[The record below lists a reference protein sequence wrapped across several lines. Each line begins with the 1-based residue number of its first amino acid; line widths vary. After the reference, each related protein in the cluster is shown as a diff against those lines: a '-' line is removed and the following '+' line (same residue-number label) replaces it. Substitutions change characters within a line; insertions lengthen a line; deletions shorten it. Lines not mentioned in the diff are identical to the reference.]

1 MSSAADIAA
10 TVDGAPVDETLARYS
25 DLLFGTAITVYV
37 LAMVL
42 FLGSLAAVRSRR
54 LADRALVG
62 ATVGADA
69 GRTADLRTPGKI
81 EQARRR
87 SLGEKLGNMAYPVV
101 IVGLLA
107 HVASIVTRGF
117 ATDRAPWGNMYEF
130 ISLTCAACVIAGIV
144 VLRKPEHRPLLSF
157 VLLPVTLLM
166 FIAGRWLYTQAA
178 PVVPALKS
186 YWLAIHV
193 SIISISSG
201 VLLVSGVASLLYLIK
216 MRWGAEVSATK
227 EPYSGEPY
235 ADLVDGTGMK
245 GIGGSL
251 RRIVAHIPGA
261 DTLDRLAYKCV
272 VFGFPLF
279 GLGVI
284 CGAIWA
290 EAAWGRFWGWDPKE
304 TVSFIAWVIYAAYL
318 HARATAG
325 WRNTAA
331 AWINVAGFVALLF
344 NLFIINLVVSG
355 LHSYAG
361 L

>member
-1 MSSAADIAA
+1 MLTGSTQID
-10 TVDGAPVDETLARYS
+10 PTLARYS
-25 DLLFGTAITVYV
+25 DVLFGTAITVYV

-42 FLGSLAAVRSRR
+42 FLAALAGVRSRR
-54 LADRALVG
+54 LTSTAELVG
-62 ATVGADA
+62 AGVGAA
-69 GRTADLRTPGKI
+69 GATGKTVTGTAAPDPRAPGRIADEPQRTLAER
-81 EQARRR
+81 
-87 SLGEKLGNMAYPVV
+87 LGAMAYPVV
-101 IVGLLA
+101 FVGLIA
-107 HVASIVTRGF
+107 HIASVVIRGF
-117 ATDRAPWGNMYEF
+117 ATERAPWGNMYEF
-130 ISLTCAACVIAGIV
+130 ISMTCAAGVVAAVI
-144 VLRKPEHRPLLSF
+144 VLRKPAHRPLLSF
-157 VLLPVTLLM
+157 VLLPVVLLM
-166 FIAGRWLYTQAA
+166 FIGGQWLYTQAA

-193 SIISISSG
+193 SIISVSSG
-201 VLLVSGVASLLYLIK
+201 VLLVSGVASMLYLVK
-216 MRWGAEVSATK
+216 MRWAKSAQTDADVEAGGGIRGA
-227 EPYSGEPY
+227 
-235 ADLVDGTGMK
+235 
-245 GIGGSL
+245 L
-251 RRIVAHIPGA
+251 RRLVTHLPSA
-261 DTLDRLAYKCV
+261 DALDRLAYKCV

-331 AWINVAGFVALLF
+331 AWVNIAGFVAMLF

>member
-1 MSSAADIAA
+1 MDNV
-10 TVDGAPVDETLARYS
+10 TVQVDETLARYS
-25 DLLFGTAITVYV
+25 DLLYGTAITVYV
-37 LAMVL
+37 LAMLMFWAALAGARTRRLVAKEEL
-42 FLGSLAAVRSRR
+42 VAAGAAGGSTVERVPGRIADDPRATRTFSDRLAA
-54 LADRALVG
+54 
-62 ATVGADA
+62 
-69 GRTADLRTPGKI
+69 
-81 EQARRR
+81 
-87 SLGEKLGNMAYPVV
+87 MAYPVV
-101 IVGLLA
+101 FVGLAA
-107 HVASIVTRGF
+107 HVAAIVTRGL
-117 ATDRAPWGNMYEF
+117 ATERAPWGNMYEF
-130 ISLTCAACVIAGIV
+130 ISLTCAACVVAGLV
-144 VLRKPEHRPLLSF
+144 ALRKPANRALMSF

-166 FIAGRWLYTQAA
+166 FIGGRWLYTQAA

-193 SIISISSG
+193 SIISVSSG
-201 VLLVSGVASLLYLIK
+201 VLLVSGVASLLYLAK
-216 MRWGAEVSATK
+216 MQWGAAAEDNDR
-227 EPYSGEPY
+227 PG
-235 ADLVDGTGMK
+235 GGIK
-245 GIGGSL
+245 GGVIRL
-251 RRIVAHIPGA
+251 VAHIPSA
-261 DTLDRLAYKCV
+261 ESLDRLAYKCV

-331 AWINVAGFVALLF
+331 AWINVAGFIALLF

>member
-1 MSSAADIAA
+1 MNTGSIQI
-10 TVDGAPVDETLARYS
+10 DETWARYS
-25 DLLFGTAITVYV
+25 DLLFGTAITIYV

-42 FLGSLAAVRSRR
+42 FLASLAGARSRR
-54 LADRALVG
+54 LGGAELVAVGSGTAGSVAVGSAGGGSAGGDRAPGRV
-62 ATVGADA
+62 ADA
-69 GRTADLRTPGKI
+69 P
-81 EQARRR
+81 RR
-87 SLGEKLGNMAYPVV
+87 SFGERLGNMAYPVV
-101 IVGLLA
+101 IVGLIA
-107 HVASIVTRGF
+107 QIASIVLRGM
-117 ATDRAPWGNMYEF
+117 ATGRPPWGNMYEF
-130 ISLTCAACVIAGIV
+130 ISLTCAACVTAGIV
-144 VLRKPEHRPLLSF
+144 VLRKPEHRPLLTF
-157 VLLPVTLLM
+157 VLLPATLLM
-166 FIAGRWLYTQAA
+166 FIGGRWLYTQAA

-201 VLLVSGVASLLYLIK
+201 VLLVSGVASVLYLVK
-216 MRWGAEVSATK
+216 MQWGRPESEDPAAAG
-227 EPYSGEPY
+227 SGFV
-235 ADLVDGTGMK
+235 AGVRRVVD
-245 GIGGSL
+245 
-251 RRIVAHIPGA
+251 RIPSA

-290 EAAWGRFWGWDPKE
+290 ESAWGRFWGWDPKE

-325 WRNTAA
+325 WRSTAA

>member
-1 MSSAADIAA
+1 MNTGSIQ
-10 TVDGAPVDETLARYS
+10 VDETLARYS

-37 LAMVL
+37 LAMFL
-42 FLGSLAAVRSRR
+42 FLAALAGARARK
-54 LADRALVG
+54 LAPAAEMVTAGG
-62 ATVGADA
+62 ATVAVDDRA
-69 GRTADLRTPGKI
+69 PGRIDGPAP
-81 EQARRR
+81 RRAKGSR
-87 SLGEKLGNMAYPVV
+87 LAAMAYPVV
-101 IVGLLA
+101 FVGLIA
-107 HVASIVTRGF
+107 HIASIVLRGV

-130 ISLTCAACVIAGIV
+130 ISLTCAACVVAGLV

-157 VLLPVTLLM
+157 VLLPVALLM
-166 FIAGRWLYTQAA
+166 FIGGRWLYTQAA

-186 YWLAIHV
+186 YWLAVHV

-201 VLLVSGVASLLYLIK
+201 VLLVSGVASILYLIK
-216 MRWGAEVSATK
+216 MRWGANASDD
-227 EPYSGEPY
+227 
-235 ADLVDGTGMK
+235 ADDAADPLTGK
-245 GIGGSL
+245 GFVAGV
-251 RRIVAHIPGA
+251 RRIVAHIPNA
-261 DTLDRLAYKCV
+261 DALDRLAYKCV

-325 WRNTAA
+325 WRNNAA
-331 AWINVAGFVALLF
+331 AWINIAGFVALLF

>member
-1 MSSAADIAA
+1 MLPIF
-10 TVDGAPVDETLARYS
+10 S
-25 DLLFGTAITVYV
+25 D
-37 LAMVL
+37 
-42 FLGSLAAVRSRR
+42 S
-54 LADRALVG
+54 
-62 ATVGADA
+62 
-69 GRTADLRTPGKI
+69 
-81 EQARRR
+81 
-87 SLGEKLGNMAYPVV
+87 GNMAYPVV
-101 IVGLLA
+101 FVGLIA
-107 HVASIVTRGF
+107 HIASIVTRGL

-130 ISLTCAACVIAGIV
+130 ISLTCAACVVAGLVI
-144 VLRKPEHRPLLSF
+144 LRKQINRPLLAF

-201 VLLVSGVASLLYLIK
+201 VLLVSGVASILYLVK
-216 MRWGAEVSATK
+216 MRWGASAENVS
-227 EPYSGEPY
+227 E
-235 ADLVDGTGMK
+235 TG
-245 GIGGSL
+245 GGVVGGL
-251 RRIVAHIPGA
+251 RRLVAHIPTA
-261 DTLDRLAYKCV
+261 EALDRLAYKCV

-279 GLGVI
+279 GLGIVF
-284 CGAIWA
+284 GAIWA
-290 EAAWGRFWGWDPKE
+290 ESAWGRFWGWDPKE
-304 TVSFIAWVIYAAYL
+304 TVSFIAWIIYAAYL

-325 WRNTAA
+325 WRNSTA

>member
-1 MSSAADIAA
+1 MNTGAEHIDA
-10 TVDGAPVDETLARYS
+10 TMARYS
-25 DLLFGTAITVYV
+25 DLLFGTAITIYV
-37 LAMVL
+37 LAMLL
-42 FLGSLAAVRSRR
+42 FLAALAGARSRR
-54 LADRALVG
+54 LASKELVG
-62 ATVGADA
+62 AAVGSAAGPAAAD
-69 GRTADLRTPGKI
+69 RTPGKI
-81 EQARRR
+81 TDSTARR
-87 SLGEKLGNMAYPVV
+87 SFSEKLGAMAYPVV
-101 IVGLLA
+101 FLGLAA
-107 HVASIVTRGF
+107 HLASIITRGI
-117 ATDRAPWGNMYEF
+117 AVDRPPWGNMYEF
-130 ISLTCAACVIAGIV
+130 ISLTCAACVVAGVV
-144 VLRKPEHRPLLSF
+144 VLRKPANRPLLSF

-166 FIAGRWLYTQAA
+166 FIGGRWLYTQAA

-201 VLLVSGVASLLYLIK
+201 VLLVSGVASVLYLVK
-216 MRWGAEVSATK
+216 MQWGAKAEEAERTQ
-227 EPYSGEPY
+227 
-235 ADLVDGTGMK
+235 TGFMAPVMR
-245 GIGGSL
+245 L
-251 RRIVAHIPGA
+251 VAHIPGA
-261 DTLDRLAYKCV
+261 DALDRLAYKCV

-290 EAAWGRFWGWDPKE
+290 ESAWGRFWGWDPKE

-325 WRNTAA
+325 WRSTAA
-331 AWINVAGFVALLF
+331 AWVNVAGFVALLF

>member
-1 MSSAADIAA
+1 MNSGSIH
-10 TVDGAPVDETLARYS
+10 VDETLARYS
-25 DLLFGTAITVYV
+25 DLLFSTAITVYV
-37 LAMVL
+37 LAMIM
-42 FLGSLAAVRSRR
+42 FLAALAGARSRR
-54 LADRALVG
+54 LAAAELVTAGGGSARESTDARAP
-62 ATVGADA
+62 
-69 GRTADLRTPGKI
+69 GRVEGPPQRT
-81 EQARRR
+81 
-87 SLGEKLGNMAYPVV
+87 LGEKVANMAYPVV
-101 IVGLLA
+101 FVGLIA
-107 HVASIVTRGF
+107 HLASIVLRGMS
-117 ATDRAPWGNMYEF
+117 TDRVPWGNMYEF
-130 ISLTCAACVIAGIV
+130 ISMTCAACVIAGVV
-144 VLRKPEHRPLLSF
+144 VLRKPEHRPLLTF
-157 VLLPVTLLM
+157 VLVPVTLLM

-201 VLLVSGVASLLYLIK
+201 VLLVSGVASVLYLVK
-216 MRWGAEVSATK
+216 MRWGRFGSGDDAVAADPVASSNGFTAGVRRVVDRIPSAE
-227 EPYSGEPY
+227 
-235 ADLVDGTGMK
+235 
-245 GIGGSL
+245 
-251 RRIVAHIPGA
+251 
-261 DTLDRLAYKCV
+261 TLDRLAYKCV

-325 WRNTAA
+325 WRNSAA

>member
-1 MSSAADIAA
+1 MNTGSPHI
-10 TVDGAPVDETLARYS
+10 DETLSRFS
-25 DLLFGTAITVYV
+25 DLLYSTSITVYV

-42 FLGSLAAVRSRR
+42 FLAALAGNRGRTLTSAK
-54 LADRALVG
+54 LVG
-62 ATVGADA
+62 AGVGASAGGTTTTATAPPAGSRAPGRVEDA
-69 GRTADLRTPGKI
+69 P
-81 EQARRR
+81 RR
-87 SLGEKLGNMAYPVV
+87 SMPQRLVAMAYPVV
-101 IVGLLA
+101 IVGLVA
-107 HVASIVTRGF
+107 HVASVVLRGV
-117 ATDRAPWGNMYEF
+117 ATHRAPWGNMYEF
-130 ISLTCAACVIAGIV
+130 ISLTCAAGVITALV
-144 VLRKPEHRPLLSF
+144 VLRKPSNQPLLSF

-166 FIAGRWLYTQAA
+166 FTGGRWLYTQAA

-193 SIISISSG
+193 SIISVSSG
-201 VLLVSGVASLLYLIK
+201 VLLVSGVASMMYLVK
-216 MRWGAEVSATK
+216 MRWGARAE
-227 EPYSGEPY
+227 
-235 ADLVDGTGMK
+235 ADAETGSDG
-245 GIGGSL
+245 GGVAAGF
-251 RRIVAHIPGA
+251 RRIVAHIPSA

-325 WRNTAA
+325 WRSTAA
-331 AWINVAGFVALLF
+331 AWVNTAGFVAMLF

>member
-1 MSSAADIAA
+1 MNNG
-10 TVDGAPVDETLARYS
+10 TVQVDETLARYS
-25 DLLFGTAITVYV
+25 DLLFGTAMAVYV
-37 LAMVL
+37 VAAFL
-42 FLGSLAAVRSRR
+42 FFGALAAVRGRR
-54 LADRALVG
+54 LEERELV
-62 ATVGADA
+62 AA
-69 GRTADLRTPGKI
+69 GTASASAGSDDVRVPGRVAGPPKRT
-81 EQARRR
+81 
-87 SLGEKLGNMAYPVV
+87 LGDKLGNMGLPVV
-101 IVGLLA
+101 YVGLIA
-107 HVASIVTRGF
+107 HLASIVLRAI

-130 ISLTCAACVIAGIV
+130 VSMTCAAGVLAALII
-144 VLRKPEHRPLLSF
+144 LRKPEHRALLSF
-157 VLLPVTLLM
+157 VLLPVILLM

-186 YWLAIHV
+186 YWLTVHV
-193 SIISISSG
+193 SIISVSSG
-201 VLLVSGVASLLYLIK
+201 ILMVSGVASILYLMK
-216 MRWGAEVSATK
+216 MRWASNPADNAASTARPGLGGA
-227 EPYSGEPY
+227 
-235 ADLVDGTGMK
+235 
-245 GIGGSL
+245 L
-251 RRIVAHIPGA
+251 RRIVDHIPA
-261 DTLDRLAYKCV
+261 AESLDRLAYKTV
-272 VFGFPLF
+272 VVGFPLF

-331 AWINVAGFVALLF
+331 AWINVAGFVAMLF